1 MNTIEDQTGSR
12 KRQKN
17 SKNKIYNH
25 IKKKNSAGGRV
36 MKLEDRLVEITQ
48 IISQRKK
55 EKYEVKRHV
64 EENQK

>member
-25 IKKKNSAGGRV
+25 IKKKLSWRESNETGRQIGGNHSNY
-36 MKLEDRLVEITQ
+36 IT
-48 IISQRKK
+48 KK
-55 EKYEVKRHV
+55 ERKI
-64 EENQK
+64 

>member
-25 IKKKNSAGGRV
+25 IKKKTQ
-36 MKLEDRLVEITQ
+36 LEGE
-48 IISQRKK
+48 
-55 EKYEVKRHV
+55 
-64 EENQK
+64 